1 MAVLRARTVSY
12 NRDMKRYKKKI
23 LFTKEGYE
31 KKLAELKSLQDK
43 RIPAVQ
49 ELQFAREQ
57 GDRSENGAYKA
68 ARWKLS
74 GIDSQIRRLN
84 TILRTAQVIA
94 KPTDSIVGLGSTVD
108 VIWNTQEKTFT
119 IVGQEESDLSEGR
132 ISIISPIGKALS
144 GRKEGD
150 SVEIF
155 VPAGK
160 QTIKIKKVS

>member
-1 MAVLRARTVSY
+1 
-12 NRDMKRYKKKI
+12 MKPKKKPI

-31 KKLAELKSLQDK
+31 TKLAELKSLQEK

-84 TILRTAQVIA
+84 SILRFAQVVG
-94 KPTDSIVGLGSTVD
+94 KPADNSIGLGSRID
-108 VIWNTQEKTFT
+108 VLWNGEERIFT
-119 IVGQEESDLSEGR
+119 IVGQEESNINEGK
-132 ISIISPIGKALS
+132 ISMMSPIGKSLI
-144 GRKEGD
+144 GKKQGD
-150 SVEIF
+150 IIEIQA
-155 VPAGK
+155 PAGK
-160 QTIKIKKVS
+160 QTIEIIIIT

>member
-1 MAVLRARTVSY
+1 
-12 NRDMKRYKKKI
+12 MKLKKKSI

-31 KKLAELKSLQDK
+31 TKLAELKSLQER

-84 TILRTAQVIA
+84 SILRYAKVVA
-94 KPTDSIVGLGSTVD
+94 KPADSSIGLGSSIHVL
-108 VIWNTQEKTFT
+108 WNGEERIFT
-119 IVGQEESDLSEGR
+119 IVGQEESNINEGK
-132 ISIISPIGKALS
+132 ISMMSPIGKSLI
-144 GRKEGD
+144 GKKKGD
-150 SVEIF
+150 IIEF
-155 VPAGK
+155 LAPAGK
-160 QTIKIKKVS
+160 QTIEIVTIT